1 MDSDS
6 IKLQS
11 VIASSQ
17 TRDILI
23 LKEFDVKVS
32 ETASVGWPVLISKH

>member
-1 MDSDS
+1 MDS

-11 VIASSQ
+11 VIASGQ
-17 TRDILI
+17 TPDILI
-23 LKEFDVKVS
+23 LKEFDVKVC